1 MFIMNLLHRP
11 ARSLVLGFSLSFSL
25 GLALAQSVTV
35 LEEVVVTATRS
46 EAARSSILASVEVLN
61 RDDIDRSQATSLA
74 DVLRQVAG
82 FEFARN
88 GGPGTVTSFFL
99 RGHNSVNVVLLVDGV
114 RMPAD
119 GIGAPLAV
127 DIPLAH
133 VQRIELVRG
142 DASALYGSAA
152 NGGVIHIMTRKGA
165 GQYAQVGA
173 GSHGRRSLQ
182 LGLSRA
188 SETTDVAIRLG
199 QDQSPRLSSMNVR
212 QKPSANPDL
221 DQSTINNIA
230 LDLGHQLHADHKLK
244 LSISRIAAAVQYD
257 DDAFGYGSPIDVHRL
272 DRISQTAL
280 VMLTSN
286 MTANWRSDLSVSQ
299 SRQNMKDW
307 KNGFLKTADYDFG
320 LARSDQLGLRWV
332 NQIAINQRSALM
344 LGIETSEEKFS
355 TDAVVSGY
363 RFAKNDHA
371 MFAGLTHQLADWTF
385 QVNVR
390 HDWLSTRDLKMSTV
404 EDDQRSSTLLGLSY
418 RLSPQW
424 KVVGTAS
431 TGFRAATVG
440 EQAYASAPLRPES
453 FRSHELGLVYQKS
466 ARDQI
471 RLSYF
476 QADMKDLIAYDR
488 SSNLTNLLASNQGL
502 ELSGRTRLGSADLSM
517 NLVVQDPKNQDTGK
531 LLARRAKRVA
541 GLRLVQPM
549 GTLEWSASASY
560 HSQRRDS
567 DFSEVLLRPYATL
580 DLGVAMPLN
589 PNVKL
594 RVSVENATDRQYQT
608 AFGYN
613 VPRRGV
619 FAALS
624 FQDR

>member
-1 MFIMNLLHRP
+1 MNLLHRP
-11 ARSLVLGFSLSFSL
+11 ARSIVLGFSLSFSL
-25 GLALAQSVTV
+25 GLALAQPVTV

-299 SRQNMKDW
+299 SRQNMEDW
-307 KNGFLKTADYDFG
+307 KNGSLKTSDYDFG

-517 NLVVQDPKNQDTGK
+517 NLVVQAPKNQDTGK

-613 VPRRGV
+613 APRRGV

>member
-1 MFIMNLLHRP
+1 MNFLYKP
-11 ARSLVLGFSLSFSL
+11 ARLLALGISLSLVFSASQGQPVAELR
-25 GLALAQSVTV
+25 
-35 LEEVVVTATRS
+35 EVVTATRS

-152 NGGVIHIMTRKGA
+152 NGGVIHVMTRKAA

-188 SETTDVAIRLG
+188 SGTTDVAIRLG

-299 SRQNMKDW
+299 SRQNMEDW
-307 KNGFLKTADYDFG
+307 KNGSLKTSDYDFG

-517 NLVVQDPKNQDTGK
+517 NLVVQAPKNQDTGK

-613 VPRRGV
+613 APRRGV